1 MSILLPNLFSLWPRN
16 KMTVFETKKK
26 ALVLCVSKESS
37 IMNLFSTTNSQP
49 ALEHLSKQN
58 KPVAGYVDFTSY
70 RTFTSVGKFTV
81 LAWFGL
87 VQFFVSN
94 TKNLERVLFWI
105 TWRHSEQCDNT
116 AERNFGKNISDNVSR
131 HGRGVGM
138 CMKSFLLY
146 RWSHA
151 QKVSDLLIF
160 LGISPIICQTLYLQ
174 FCCFCILE
182 PVSF

>member
-1 MSILLPNLFSLWPRN
+1 
-16 KMTVFETKKK
+16 
-26 ALVLCVSKESS
+26 
-37 IMNLFSTTNSQP
+37 
-49 ALEHLSKQN
+49 
-58 KPVAGYVDFTSY
+58 
-70 RTFTSVGKFTV
+70 
-81 LAWFGL
+81 
-87 VQFFVSN
+87 
-94 TKNLERVLFWI
+94 
-105 TWRHSEQCDNT
+105 
-116 AERNFGKNISDNVSR
+116 
-131 HGRGVGM
+131 M